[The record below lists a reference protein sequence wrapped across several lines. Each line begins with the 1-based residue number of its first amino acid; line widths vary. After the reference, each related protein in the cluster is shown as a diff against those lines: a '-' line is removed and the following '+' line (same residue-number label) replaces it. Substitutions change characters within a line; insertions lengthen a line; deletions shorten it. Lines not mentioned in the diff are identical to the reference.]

1 MPLNHAHVDQL
12 KILSHDVHPVVAIGA
27 GGLTDSLLKALDR
40 ELACHELVRV
50 RIPFGDRSRRERI
63 LAELLPRS
71 QAVVLRRCGCEAL
84 LYRPAS
90 DVLSQSGDGQR

>member
-1 MPLNHAHVDQL
+1 MQLDHAHVDKPKL
-12 KILSHDVHPVVAIGA
+12 LSHDVQRVVAIGA

-71 QAVVLRRCGCEAL
+71 QAVLVRRCGCEAL
-84 LYRPAS
+84 LYRPAGAA
-90 DVLSQSGDGQR
+90 LTQAGDGAR